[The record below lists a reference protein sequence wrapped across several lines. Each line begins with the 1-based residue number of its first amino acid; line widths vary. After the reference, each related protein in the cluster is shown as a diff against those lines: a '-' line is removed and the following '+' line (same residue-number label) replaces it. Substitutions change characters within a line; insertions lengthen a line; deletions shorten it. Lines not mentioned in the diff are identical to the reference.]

1 MHRRLPGLRGMAWS
15 AAAVLYTDRTASNLS
30 RLFRFDRQGR
40 TATNSKIIYHYLRGE
55 CEPTPGPRGKYR
67 HDLTGAVH
75 MLPGGA
81 IARLWLNSP
90 LWELLEG
97 NLSAE
102 RARSI
107 QSWIEESQPAMPILE
122 YIHAWVR
129 YRLVTLEQAPS
140 TEQQERASA
149 IARLHGVLKSID
161 PVFNYINGPLTRYLL
176 EHEPQIPLARPPAKS
191 RRKSPLAT
199 KIEKGIE
206 RSKRRWIRFRD
217 GTQRY
222 LRSGRLPDR
231 RFLKAFAGPWD
242 TFLRLNIG
250 RDAALAEAKE
260 FRRPKAGWELLC
272 ISWNIPIRGD
282 GFSIRLGSLNER

>member
-1 MHRRLPGLRGMAWS
+1 MDPSSPYDFRYFRELQSPPADVQEKRKVPMHRRLPGLRGMAWS

-102 RARSI
+102 RARS
-107 QSWIEESQPAMPILE
+107 S
-122 YIHAWVR
+122 
-129 YRLVTLEQAPS
+129 
-140 TEQQERASA
+140 
-149 IARLHGVLKSID
+149 HG
-161 PVFNYINGPLTRYLL
+161 
-176 EHEPQIPLARPPAKS
+176 
-191 RRKSPLAT
+191 
-199 KIEKGIE
+199 
-206 RSKRRWIRFRD
+206 
-217 GTQRY
+217 
-222 LRSGRLPDR
+222 
-231 RFLKAFAGPWD
+231 
-242 TFLRLNIG
+242 
-250 RDAALAEAKE
+250 
-260 FRRPKAGWELLC
+260 
-272 ISWNIPIRGD
+272 
-282 GFSIRLGSLNER
+282 